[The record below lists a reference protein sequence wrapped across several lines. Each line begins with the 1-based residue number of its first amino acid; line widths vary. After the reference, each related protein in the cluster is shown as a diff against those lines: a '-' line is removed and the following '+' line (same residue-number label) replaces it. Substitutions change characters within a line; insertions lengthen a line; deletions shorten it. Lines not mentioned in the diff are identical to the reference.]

1 MSELQTSVS
10 LERQQVGHCHPD
22 SSPRPHVAAC
32 GSPAQRES
40 IFAMRINHL
49 ESLAK
54 QSHQAARAQEQMNSP
69 TERHACRKLWGG
81 GRNVLKEL
89 NARKTQREANLDV
102 FKSSLSFLW
111 RSVPRKACAP
121 FRALPWPQYV
131 PFWNGVP
138 PTVPSGLAACP
149 ADSAGA
155 PQVCSHLI
163 CACSSGKL

>member
-1 MSELQTSVS
+1 M
-10 LERQQVGHCHPD
+10 GHCHPD

-40 IFAMRINHL
+40 IFAMRINQL

-89 NARKTQREANLDV
+89 NARKTQREANIDV

>member
-1 MSELQTSVS
+1 M
-10 LERQQVGHCHPD
+10 GHCHPD

-40 IFAMRINHL
+40 ICAMRINQL

-54 QSHQAARAQEQMNSP
+54 HSHQAARAQEQMNSP

-102 FKSSLSFLW
+102 FKSSLLFCGDQCLEKLVPLSGHFPGLSMCLSGMVSLPW
-111 RSVPRKACAP
+111 SLLDWLLALQIQLEPHESVPLESC
-121 FRALPWPQYV
+121 
-131 PFWNGVP
+131 
-138 PTVPSGLAACP
+138 
-149 ADSAGA
+149 DSDAH
-155 PQVCSHLI
+155 S
-163 CACSSGKL
+163 